1 MANNDINSDLLEN
14 LMENLKN
21 QFGEAKSSLFD
32 IFSLNSAATMLISKT
47 KDSISQLKEINSL
60 LTETSKI
67 VGHLSK
73 AELSNIGKT
82 ALDQAAKYG
91 INASDYIA
99 SVQEMYKAGYD
110 NAKNMAELSTLAQV
124 AGNLDSDLAND
135 YLTATDA
142 AYKLNA
148 NTQALNQILDGQ
160 NQIARRNSLSLM
172 DLAEATKT
180 AASQSADSGIAI
192 NEATAAMSTM
202 IATTKESGETVAE
215 AWQDILMY
223 IQQVK
228 GETGHGEILD
238 DKSLS
243 EYENACNALGVS
255 LKEVKNGVTS
265 LRDPMVILE
274 QLSKAYNSLD
284 KSDSRRTDLINAV
297 GGGNNGEQLNALLEN
312 WSLYDRMLKDYA
324 AGSGSAME
332 SAMESANNLEGSMNR
347 LGNTFTQ
354 VISNIVNSDGII
366 TITNCLNGVLSVIN
380 TLTSKLGSLGTI
392 GLGAGLFASLKN
404 VGRDKMYSII
414 QNANYN
420 VCSLG
425 Y

>member
-1 MANNDINSDLLEN
+1 MANNDTNSNLLEN

-21 QFGEAKSSLFD
+21 QFDEAKNSLFD
-32 IFSLNSAATMLISKT
+32 IFSLNSAANMLISKT

-73 AELSNIGKT
+73 SELSNIGET
-82 ALDQAAKYG
+82 ALTQASKYG

-202 IATTKESGETVAE
+202 IAATKESGETVAE

-243 EYENACNALGVS
+243 EYENACTALGVS

-284 KSDSRRTDLINAV
+284 KSDYRRTDLLNAV

-312 WSLYDRMLKDYA
+312 WSLYDKMLKDYA
-324 AGSGSAME
+324 VSSGSAME
-332 SAMESANNLEGSMNR
+332 SAMESANNWEGSMTR

-354 VISNIVNSDGII
+354 VISNIVNSDGIN
-366 TITNCLNGVLSVIN
+366 TITNSLNGVLSVIN
-380 TLTSKLGSLGTI
+380 TLTSKLSSLGTI
-392 GLGAGLFASLKN
+392 GLSAGIFGITKFVKSFA
-404 VGRDKMYSII
+404 
-414 QNANYN
+414 
-420 VCSLG
+420 
-425 Y
+425 